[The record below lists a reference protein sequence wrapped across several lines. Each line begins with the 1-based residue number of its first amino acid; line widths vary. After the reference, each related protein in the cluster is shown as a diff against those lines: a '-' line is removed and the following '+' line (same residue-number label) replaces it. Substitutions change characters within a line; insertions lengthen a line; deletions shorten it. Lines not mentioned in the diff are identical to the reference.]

1 MGKDVA
7 RSLEFSHRIR
17 GLVDAALQDQGKS
30 ARAVSMNVVGHDG
43 LIRDIRKGRLPSID
57 KLDALFRE
65 LGLELYFGPPIA
77 TAPTQT
83 FYIGDD
89 EYAKIPLHEV
99 ELAAGD
105 GAVPGDDGVA
115 TDLVFKRSWLR
126 RVGVAPANARMARV
140 RGKSMEP
147 TLHDGDVVLIDTGRK
162 VIPAR
167 PRDPDKPL
175 RADLYALR
183 EGDQLRIKRVEHS
196 KLGRLVLHSDN
207 AMLFPPEV
215 REGYD
220 AEELGIIGKVIWWA
234 HTER

>member
-1 MGKDVA
+1 MDFAGEVMRRIKELDLNINQA
-7 RSLEFSHRIR
+7 EERAGLPQGYIR
-17 GLVDAALQDQGKS
+17 GVVRKDDK
-30 ARAVSMNVVGHDG
+30 RAIPN
-43 LIRDIRKGRLPSID
+43 INKAQTI
-57 KLDALFRE
+57 AQA
-65 LGLELYFGPPIA
+65 LGLELYFGAPRDCTPPEQA
-77 TAPTQT
+77 VM
-83 FYIGDD
+83 DLS
-89 EYAKIPLHEV
+89 EYVKVPLHDV
-99 ELAAGD
+99 ELAAGA
-105 GAVPGDDGVA
+105 GAVNGA
-115 TDLVFKRSWLR
+115 EEAASELVFKREWLR
-126 RVGVAPANARMARV
+126 RVGVAPANAKMARV

-147 TLHDGDVVLIDTGRK
+147 TLHDGDVVLIDTGRT

-220 AEELGIIGKVIWWA
+220 AEDLGIIGKVVWWA
-234 HTER
+234 HTEG